1 MRIRDRLARLLE
13 QCELLPGEIDRR
25 QAVLDKMRSL
35 GCRIDEVYAAF
46 EKSPK
51 MPADEQRLRQ
61 TQSEVQAQIEALR
74 GEADGIMTQWWEVHR
89 AVGAALSEAAREEP
103 AFLASL
109 GRFDELPTPGSSD
122 PILQVLRL
130 RELLRSVTQPP
141 LPAEPDAIPMKP
153 GEAPVAGGLLTA
165 KQTAAAL
172 GTSDKTIYRLAKQG
186 RIPYV
191 RINSSLRFRQADVD
205 AWLESKSFQPA
216 GMKKTNPDRRIGSRP
231 TWSR

>member
-1 MRIRDRLARLLE
+1 
-13 QCELLPGEIDRR
+13 
-25 QAVLDKMRSL
+25 
-35 GCRIDEVYAAF
+35 
-46 EKSPK
+46 
-51 MPADEQRLRQ
+51 
-61 TQSEVQAQIEALR
+61 
-74 GEADGIMTQWWEVHR
+74 
-89 AVGAALSEAAREEP
+89 
-103 AFLASL
+103 
-109 GRFDELPTPGSSD
+109 
-122 PILQVLRL
+122 
-130 RELLRSVTQPP
+130 
-141 LPAEPDAIPMKP
+141 MKP

-231 TWSR
+231 TWGR